1 MGRAVRRRIVLLV
14 AVCLLA
20 AGQQVIQRP
29 DYSAET
35 IVNSADS
42 RAGYLA
48 PNTIAT
54 IYGKN
59 LSWTTAAVSPGDIR
73 GGYLP
78 DKLGSARVAVGNLR
92 APLLYV
98 SPAQINFV
106 IPYILLPGMVEVRVD
121 RDGVAGPNVKVQ
133 LGASA
138 PAAYQLDE
146 TTVIATHAGGELV
159 DRAHP
164 AAAGEIIV
172 LYVTG
177 LGWTSPPVDT
187 GQLAPRAAQSQFA
200 PKLQIKLDGAAIPRE
215 DIFYAGVTPGFSGL
229 YQINFRLPAALP
241 ADPEIRLAM
250 EGRES
255 APGRRL
261 LTRAG
266 P

>member
-1 MGRAVRRRIVLLV
+1 V
-14 AVCLLA
+14 AVCGA
-20 AGQQVIQRP
+20 ASGQQVIQRP
-29 DYSAET
+29 DYTAES
-35 IVNSADS
+35 IVNSADF

-59 LSWTTAAVSPGDIR
+59 LSWVTAAVSPSDLR

-78 DKLGSARVAVGNLR
+78 DKLGSALVAVGNLR

-98 SPAQINFV
+98 SPTQINFV
-106 IPYILLPGMVEVRVD
+106 IPYILLPGVVEVRVD
-121 RDGVAGPNVKVQ
+121 RDGVAGPNVKVE

-164 AAAGEIIV
+164 ATPGEIIV

-187 GQLAPRAAQSQFA
+187 GQLAPRAAQSQLA
-200 PKLQIKLDGAAIPRE
+200 PKLQVKLNGVAIPRE

-241 ADPEIRLAM
+241 ADPEIRLVM
-250 EGRES
+250 DGRES

-261 LTRAG
+261 LTR
-266 P
+266 PTP